1 VPVGRPPNSRVQ
13 VMANTETNSKGISA
27 AAKSGEATY
36 WRVEGSLLELGA
48 MRPVGFFTWNSQSFA
63 ERWARRAGM
72 AGMGLARP
80 FAYATSRTF
89 ATRLLH
95 TLLRGV
101 SRDRL
106 DLLGEEYFHYALKPQ
121 LRHEAVEKLVA
132 LVHQGERVVL
142 VGQLLE
148 NILRPLAHH
157 LGVESFIANRL
168 EYRDGKATGRLLTP
182 VVRPRGPFAWL
193 ASGATEGQ
201 FPREQLLRQLGWEA
215 ELGLL
220 ESASQPTAR
229 PAPAARRPVALFG
242 NAPHLKRLC
251 VRETLANRHILLIG
265 VTGFIGKV
273 WLVDLLEKVPNIGK
287 ITLLIRRNR
296 TTSAQKR
303 FEKIVEESPAFDKL
317 QDRHGRKLGAF
328 LREKVEVVEGDVS
341 LPGLGLAAPVQA
353 RLQKSLDLVVNSAGL
368 TDFNPDLRDA
378 ISSNVDSALH
388 LLEFLRKCSRAG
400 LMHLSTCYVVGM
412 RDGHVSEELQA
423 NYNPK
428 NDPRFDAEHEIAS
441 LRETIRR
448 IEARSESPEL
458 DRALR
463 RQALGRGGTEP
474 GAPSEELD
482 GILKR
487 NRARWA
493 RNRLVRVGMRR
504 AQHLGWP
511 NTYTFTKNLGE
522 SMLARHGRD
531 LPIAIVRPSIVE
543 SSERSPFAGWNEGI
557 NTSGPLSYLLG
568 TNFRQLPSNER
579 KCLDVIPVDMVCR
592 GMTLIA
598 AALVQRRHARLY
610 QLATS
615 AINPVNM
622 GRSIELTGLAHRKHY
637 RTTQSIDS
645 WLKVKFESIP
655 VSKQRYERLSIPM
668 QKAVVSGINRA
679 ATTLRIKKPPFA
691 KAERD
696 LIRVEKL
703 IELYEPFILHNDQ
716 VFESEN
722 ARLLTATL
730 PPEERLLFDFTPEAV
745 DWWNYWINV
754 HIPALRRWCYPLME
768 GRPLESRE
776 PRALDWAAEQVQ
788 ETAVSK
794 AAASSDPLWRPS

>member
-1 VPVGRPPNSRVQ
+1 MGHSGS
-13 VMANTETNSKGISA
+13 NSKGVLPA
-27 AAKSGEATY
+27 AETSPVTY

-48 MRPVGFFTWNSQSFA
+48 LRPVGFFTWNSQSFA

-72 AGMGLARP
+72 AGMALARP
-80 FAYATSRTF
+80 FAYTASRTF
-89 ATRLLH
+89 ATRFLH

-106 DLLGEEYFHYALKPQ
+106 DLLGEEYFHYVLKPQ
-121 LRHEAVEKLVA
+121 LRREAAEKLIEAVRN
-132 LVHQGERVVL
+132 GERVVL

-157 LGVESFIANRL
+157 FGVESFIANRL
-168 EYRDGKATGRLLTP
+168 EFRDGKATGRLLDP
-182 VVRPRGPFAWL
+182 IVRPRGPLAWI
-193 ASGATEGQ
+193 ASGDTNGRIA
-201 FPREQLLRQLGWEA
+201 REKLLSRLGWTEKP
-215 ELGLL
+215 EQL
-220 ESASQPTAR
+220 ESAMRKTAR
-229 PAPAARRPVALFG
+229 PTIPPGKSVALFG
-242 NAPHLKRLC
+242 ETPRGERLS
-251 VRETLANRHILLIG
+251 VRETLAHRHLMLIG

-273 WLVDLLEKVPNIGK
+273 WLVDLLENIPNIGK

-296 TTSAQKR
+296 TTSALRR
-303 FEKIVEESPAFDKL
+303 FEKIVEESPAFDTL
-317 QDRHGRKLGAF
+317 QERHGRKLGAF
-328 LREKVEVVEGDVS
+328 LKGKVEVVEGDVS
-341 LPGLGLAAPVQA
+341 QPGLGLDEATQA
-353 RLQKSLDLVVNSAGL
+353 RLAKSLDLIVNSAGL

-378 ISSNVDSALH
+378 ISSNVDSAIY
-388 LLEFLRKCSRAG
+388 LLDFLRKCSHAG

-412 RDGHVSEELQA
+412 RDGRVTEQLQG
-423 NYNPK
+423 NYNPA
-428 NDPRFDAEHEIAS
+428 NDAQFDAEREVES
-441 LRETIRR
+441 LRETVLHV
-448 IEARSESPEL
+448 EERSESPEL
-458 DRALR
+458 DKALL
-463 RQALGRGGTEP
+463 RQALGRGGNEAF
-474 GAPSEELD
+474 APARELD
-482 GILKR
+482 GVLKR

-493 RNRLVRVGMRR
+493 RNRLTRIGLRR

-511 NTYTFTKNLGE
+511 NTYTFTKSLGE
-522 SMLARHGRD
+522 SILARRGRD

-543 SSERSPFAGWNEGI
+543 SSERSPFTGWNEGI

-598 AALVQRRHARLY
+598 SAVVARRHARMY

-637 RTTQSIDS
+637 RTTNGIDS

-668 QKAVVSGINRA
+668 QKAVISGINRA
-679 ATTLRIKKPPFA
+679 AVSLHMKKPPLA
-691 KAERD
+691 RAERD
-696 LIRVEKL
+696 LIRAEKL
-703 IELYEPFILHNDQ
+703 IELYEPFILHNEH
-716 VFESEN
+716 VFECEN
-722 ARLLTATL
+722 ARLLSAML
-730 PPEERLLFDFTPEAV
+730 PPEERPLFEFAPESI
-745 DWWNYWINV
+745 DWWDYWINV

-776 PRALDWAAEQVQ
+776 PRELDWSGEPARGAALSQ
-788 ETAVSK
+788 
-794 AAASSDPLWRPS
+794 AATPSDPLWRSS